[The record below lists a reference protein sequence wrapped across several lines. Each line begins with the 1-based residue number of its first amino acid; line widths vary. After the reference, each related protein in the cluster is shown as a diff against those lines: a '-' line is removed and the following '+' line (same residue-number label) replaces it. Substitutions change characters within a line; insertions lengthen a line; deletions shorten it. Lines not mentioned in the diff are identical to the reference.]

1 MNPEAGNSNETL
13 LKWQEVEKLS
23 GRDRGLAGQ
32 APTLARRNSRR
43 LLNTLGPCLGLVLV
57 IGLFSL
63 SPTVRPYFLTGANF
77 KIILTQ
83 TVIVAMGTLGMTIII
98 VSGGIDLSVGSVV
111 ALTSVVGA
119 TLLTKGH
126 SVVWSSLLMIATG
139 LGVGLIN
146 GLVIGGLR
154 MMPFIV
160 TLGMMGVA
168 RGSAKWLAGNETV
181 SAPDS
186 FINHLMELQDP
197 THLWPLPAGVWITL
211 GLAVAMAIVMRNTI
225 FGRYVF
231 ALGSNETAAKLCGV
245 RVRVQKVLIYS
256 VAGAF
261 FGLAGLMQLSRLTQ
275 GDPTVAIGLEL
286 DIIAAVVI
294 GGASLN
300 GGIGSIPGSLI
311 GALTMAILRNGSNQ
325 MGWPTYM
332 QEIIIGIVIIIAVGV
347 DQLRQSGKRRRGQ
360 GA

>member
-1 MNPEAGNSNETL
+1 MPLNSEARPTDSPL
-13 LKWQEVEKLS
+13 LKVEGLGPVKQAQKWQTGAGSS
-23 GRDRGLAGQ
+23 GKVGL
-32 APTLARRNSRR
+32 SRR
-43 LLNTLGPCLGLVLV
+43 LLNVLGPCLGLLLV
-57 IGLFSL
+57 IALFSL

-83 TVIVAMGTLGMTIII
+83 TVIVAIGTLGMTIII

-119 TLLTKGH
+119 ITLVKGH
-126 SVVWSSLLMIATG
+126 SVSFSVSLSLGTG
-139 LGVGLIN
+139 VLIGLCN

-168 RGSAKWLAGNETV
+168 RGTAKWLSGNETV

-186 FINHLMELQDP
+186 LINHIMELQDP
-197 THLWPLPAGVWITL
+197 THLFPVPIGVWITL
-211 GLAVAMAIVMRNTI
+211 VLAMLMAVVMRKTV
-225 FGRYVF
+225 FGRYIF
-231 ALGSNETAAKLCGV
+231 ALGSNETAARLCGV
-245 RVRVQKVLIYS
+245 RVQLQKVAIYT
-256 VAGAF
+256 VAGFF

-300 GGIGSIPGSLI
+300 GGVGSIAGSMI

-332 QEIIIGIVIIIAVGV
+332 QEIIIGVVIILAVGV
-347 DQLRQSGKRRRGQ
+347 DKLRQRGRK
-360 GA
+360 GG